1 MKIEID
7 IKHKPRKND
16 IAIFDGEKWE
26 VVSLDKFLNEIN
38 NHIKNVEIRV
48 SGLENDIKLIKGE

>member
-16 IAIFDGEKWE
+16 IVIFDGEKWE

-48 SGLENDIKLIKGE
+48 SELENDIKLIKGE